1 VCGHSKLSRSQREW
15 WLERKKLQWK
25 LKHGLKL
32 SRQEQSNAK
41 EIEEI
46 VKLLQLLKTGRTVTE
61 EESFLRQRAG
71 KVICDLVFEII
82 NSSSEPMNAE
92 EIASSLFNAGD
103 DLLRSAGYFVIMEKV
118 MGKKVP
124 PMKFIRDLLS
134 VCRDKPEDPGR
145 TIVRLLSRDA
155 RFIKVERS
163 LFVLRDWSPNKLFQ
177 VYVMLASE
185 YRLIS
190 PKKKKRFIRKAIEL
204 LESGKAVF
212 PNKET
217 LIVTLKR
224 M

>member
-1 VCGHSKLSRSQREW
+1 VCGHLKLSGSGRDW

-32 SRQEQSNAK
+32 SRREQSNAK

-46 VKLLQLLKTGRTVTE
+46 VKLLQLLRTGRVVKE

-82 NSSSEPMNAE
+82 NLSSEPMNAK
-92 EIASSLFNAGD
+92 EIASSLLDAGD

-124 PMKFIRDLLS
+124 PMKFIRDLLG

-145 TIVRLLSRDA
+145 TVVWLLSKDA
-155 RFIKVERS
+155 RFIKVERD

-177 VYVMLASE
+177 VYVRLASE
-185 YRLIS
+185 YRLTS
-190 PKKKKRFIRKAIEL
+190 SKKKERFIRKAIEL
-204 LESGKAVF
+204 LERGKAVF
-212 PNKET
+212 PNKEA
-217 LIVTLKR
+217 LIETLKR